1 MHKRMDWRS
10 VNFDW
15 NRARAFL
22 VTAEEGSLSAAAR
35 ALGLAQPTLGR
46 QVDAL
51 EKELGVVLFER
62 VGRNLQLTPAGHELL
77 AYVRSMGE
85 AASGLSLAA
94 FGQSEEMAGD
104 ISISASDA
112 YAGMLLPPVL
122 AALRRIETRITIEV
136 IAANDASDLLRR
148 EADIAIRNFRP
159 TQPDLVARKLRDT
172 GAGLYAS
179 RDYLAGIAPISS
191 PQDLRGADFIG
202 LDNSG
207 MLLAGL
213 NQVGLGLTAG
223 NFPFRCA
230 NYLVMWEMVKQGLG
244 IGILDQRIGDA
255 DPSVVRV
262 LPDFSPF
269 SFPVW
274 LVAHRDIHRNRRL
287 RVVFD
292 FLAGALR

>member
-159 TQPDLVARKLRDT
+159 TQPDLVARKLRDA

-179 RDYLAGIAPISS
+179 RDYLAGIAPINS

-213 NQVGLGLTAG
+213 NQLGLGLTVG

-292 FLAGALR
+292 FLAGALQ